1 MSLSN
6 QIITLKIL
14 HTADWHLGKKLDFFS
29 RLPEQVEVME
39 EICQIAD
46 DEAVDM
52 VIVAGDLFDAFN
64 PPTEAIDLLYKTLKR
79 LTNNGQRP
87 VIAIAGNHDSPSLID
102 APDPLAREIGI
113 IMIGYPNAEIR
124 PFELEHFKINQ
135 TDKGFFEIQLKHLDY
150 PVRVMHTA
158 YANEQRL
165 KEYLGEEKDLM
176 LNQILADHWQ
186 ETTSRYCDDKGVN
199 LLATHLYMMKR
210 GGELIEEPEGEK
222 PIKIGNADLVYTEAI
237 PPQVQY
243 TALGHLHG
251 YRNVGSQEKPVI
263 YSSSPLAYSF
273 SEAGQQK
280 YVSIVEAE
288 PGVPVS
294 LKKISLKKG
303 KQLARKTFD
312 DIQKAVDWLSENRD
326 TLVELTIESDHFMTA
341 TARKRLYETHKG
353 IIHLIPKV
361 KMAGDDEHQY
371 KKINLSDDIRS
382 LFKDYFKSKNEGQ
395 EPNEE
400 IMGLFD
406 EILKESL

>member
-1 MSLSN
+1 M
-6 QIITLKIL
+6 KIL
-14 HTADWHLGKKLDFFS
+14 HTADWHLGKRLDFFS

-46 DEAVDM
+46 EEAVDM
-52 VIVAGDLFDAFN
+52 VIVAGDLYDAFN
-64 PPTEAIDLLYKTLKR
+64 PPTEAIDLLYKTLTR
-79 LTNNGQRP
+79 LTNHGRRP
-87 VIAIAGNHDSPSLID
+87 VIAIAGNHDSPGLID

-124 PFELEHFKINQ
+124 PFDLKHFKVTQ
-135 TDKGFFEIQLKHLDY
+135 SDKGFFEIQMKHLGY

-176 LNQILADHWQ
+176 LNQILADHWK
-186 ETTSRYCDDKGVN
+186 ETAEKYCDDSGVN
-199 LLATHLYMMKR
+199 LLTAHLYMMKR
-210 GGELIEEPEGEK
+210 GGEMPDEPEGEK

-237 PPQVQY
+237 PPQIQY

-251 YRNVGSQEKPVI
+251 HRSVGGQEKPVI

-280 YVSIVEAE
+280 YVSVVEAE
-288 PGVPVS
+288 PGKSITLKKVS
-294 LKKISLKKG
+294 LTKG
-303 KQLARKTFD
+303 RQLARKTFD
-312 DIQKAVDWLSENRD
+312 DIQKAVDWLSDNRE
-326 TLVELTIESDHFMTA
+326 TLVELTIVSDSFMTA
-341 TARKRLYETHKG
+341 SDRRKLNEVHKG
-353 IIHLIPKV
+353 IIHLIPRV
-361 KMAGDDEHQY
+361 KMAGNDERHH
-371 KKINLSDDIRS
+371 KEINLSDDIRS

-400 IMGLFD
+400 IMELFN
-406 EILKESL
+406 EVLREKV